1 MSQNLNALISL
12 YDKEKGKNPEWDKD
26 TLSAIEAG
34 MSKFNEGQINQD
46 RGASAGVRAQ
56 VGAAQSPED
65 RLATMRNFYPE
76 AIPYGED
83 NFLAINRRNDQP
95 FLYNPPGMDLG
106 DIPEYMRDIVTTG
119 AGIGGATLAAPAVA
133 TGAGAPA
140 PVIAGGL
147 ASAGAGY
154 LYDQG
159 MEYFGDTVDTRTLG
173 EQIED
178 YSLETALG
186 MLPVD
191 KLGAPISNFF
201 RDRIID
207 PSKNAVREVVE
218 KYDIEATAGTVGDG
232 LLKSLEAGSQR
243 MGAAMNNF
251 QEAADRM
258 YVGIEGMIDNL
269 YTSMGGRTSS
279 IDAGRSVIESGQ
291 AFIEKHTKQS
301 DAMYDAVDAFIDPSD
316 FILPSNLKGAAQEMM
331 FASDLGKLF
340 QKDLAANIVKTID
353 SEGPIPYS
361 ELAKIRSALGKTIG
375 EKSQVGPGDI
385 GLAEAKKLYEAITLD
400 MQEMA
405 KRQGDEALAAWEA
418 ANDFYRVGKKTTDEV
433 IYPTMTTRGGKE
445 WLPPEDV
452 QRRMAGLAAR
462 DPDGL
467 AKMQTSGV
475 LSQDDMGRVGAGI
488 LDDLGQGTPGSAAVI
503 EDRLSPARIPAQT
516 SSKVIHEESK
526 DVLFN
531 MTSREILE
539 DLRVLGGAVKQTD
552 ELVNRSGTGN
562 MNVISG
568 ALSAAGTAIATQD
581 PATIGAAVLATYVLP
596 YLGSKGLQ
604 SKPFINWVTK
614 GSKSGTGKEWVRAG
628 ARMAAKEGLLE
639 LYDAVI
645 EFESGNT
652 GATEEIRG
660 MLFE

>member
-1 MSQNLNALISL
+1 MELNKLIKM
-12 YDKEKGKNPEWDKD
+12 YDEQKGKNPEWDRD
-26 TLSAIEAG
+26 TLSAIRAS
-34 MSKFNEGQINQD
+34 MSQFNEGQINQD

-65 RLATMRNFYPE
+65 RLSTMRNFYPE
-76 AIPYGED
+76 AIPYGDD

-106 DIPEYMRDIVTTG
+106 DIPEYGRELATAGAGIGAAVLTSPAATTG
-119 AGIGGATLAAPAVA
+119 AGAAVPYV
-133 TGAGAPA
+133 
-140 PVIAGGL
+140 AGGL
-147 ASAGAGY
+147 ASAGAG
-154 LYDQG
+154 LMYDQG
-159 MEYFGDTVDTRTLG
+159 MEYLGDTVDTRTLG
-173 EQIED
+173 EQFED
-178 YSLETALG
+178 YSVEAILG

-191 KLGAPISNFF
+191 KLGAPASNFL
-201 RDRIID
+201 RNRIID

-218 KYDIEATAGTVGDG
+218 KYGIEATAGTVGDG

-258 YVGIEGMIDNL
+258 YTGIESMIDDL

-291 AFIEKHTKQS
+291 DFIEKHTRQS
-301 DAMYDAVDAFIDPSD
+301 NAMYDAVDAFIDPND
-316 FILPSNLKGAAQEMM
+316 FILPSNFKGAAQEMM

-340 QKDLAANIVKTID
+340 QKDLAGKIVQTID

-385 GLAEAKKLYEAITLD
+385 GLGEAKKLYEAITLD

-405 KRQGDEALAAWEA
+405 KRQGDEALDAWA
-418 ANDFYRVGKKTTDEV
+418 SANDFYRVGKKTIDEV
-433 IYPTMTTRGGKE
+433 IYPTMTTRGGRE

-516 SSKVIHEESK
+516 SSKVINEESK

-531 MTSREILE
+531 MTSREIFE
-539 DLRVLGGAVKQTD
+539 DLRILGGAVKQTD

-562 MNVISG
+562 MNVLTG
-568 ALSAAGTAIATQD
+568 MLTGAGTALAGGD
-581 PATIGAAVLATYVLP
+581 PMQMGGAVLAGVVLP

-604 SKPFINWVTK
+604 SRPFINWVTK
-614 GSKSGTGKEWVRAG
+614 GAEQGTGPEWVRAG

-639 LYDAVI
+639 LYDAII

-652 GATEEIRG
+652 GGNAQTRGALEE
-660 MLFE
+660 

>member
-1 MSQNLNALISL
+1 MSQNLNTLIDL
-12 YDKEKGKNPEWDKD
+12 YDKQKGKNPDWDRD
-26 TLSAIEAG
+26 TLAAIQAG
-34 MSKFNEGQINQD
+34 MAQINEGQINKD
-46 RGASAGVRAQ
+46 RGASGGVRAQ

-65 RLATMRNFYPE
+65 KLATLRKSYPE
-76 AIPYGED
+76 AVPTGDD
-83 NFLAINRRNDQP
+83 NFLFVNRRNNQP
-95 FLYNPPGMDLG
+95 TLYNPPGMDLG
-106 DIPEYMRDIVTTG
+106 DIPEYGREIATTG
-119 AGIGGATLAAPAVA
+119 AGIGAAVLTSPAATTGVGAAAPYV
-133 TGAGAPA
+133 
-140 PVIAGGL
+140 AGGL
-147 ASAGAGY
+147 ASAGAG
-154 LYDQG
+154 LMYDKG
-159 MEYFGDTVDTRTLG
+159 MEYLGDTVDTRTLG
-173 EQIED
+173 EQFED
-178 YSLETALG
+178 YSVEAALG

-191 KLGAPISNFF
+191 KLGAPVSNFF
-201 RDRIID
+201 RNRIID

-218 KYDIEATAGTVGDG
+218 KYGIEATAGTVGDG
-232 LLKSLEAGSQR
+232 FLKSLEAGSQR
-243 MGAAMNNF
+243 IGAAMNNF
-251 QEAADRM
+251 QESADRM
-258 YVGIEGMIDNL
+258 YVGIESMIDDL

-279 IDAGRSVIESGQ
+279 IDAGRRVIESGQ
-291 AFIEKHTKQS
+291 DFISKFRSQS
-301 DAMYDAVDAFIDPSD
+301 DGMYDAVDNFIDPND
-316 FILPSNLKGAAQEMM
+316 FIVPSNLQGAAQEMM
-331 FASDLGKLF
+331 FSSDLGKLF
-340 QKDLAANIVKTID
+340 QKDLAGDIVSTID

-361 ELAKIRSALGKTIG
+361 ELAKIRSSLGEIIG
-375 EKSQVGPGDI
+375 SKAQVGPGDI
-385 GLAEAKKLYEAITLD
+385 GLGQAKKLYEAITLD

-405 KRQGDEALAAWEA
+405 KRQGDEAIAAWQA
-418 ANDFYRVGKKTTDEV
+418 ANDFYRVGSKTIDEV
-433 IYPTMTTRGGKE
+433 IYPTMTARGGKE

-452 QRRMAGLAAR
+452 QKRMARLAAS

-467 AKMQTSGV
+467 AKTQTSGV

-539 DLRVLGGAVKQTD
+539 DLRVLGGAVKETD

-614 GSKSGTGKEWVRAG
+614 GSKSGTGPEWVRAG
-628 ARMAAKEGLLE
+628 ARMAAKEGLMDV
-639 LYDAVI
+639 YDAVI

-652 GATEEIRG
+652 GATEQNRG

>member
-1 MSQNLNALISL
+1 MSQDLNALIAL
-12 YDKEKGKNPEWDKD
+12 YDKEKGKNPEWDRD
-26 TLSAIEAG
+26 TLSAIQAG
-34 MSKFNEGQINQD
+34 MSRFNEGQINQD

-76 AIPYGED
+76 AIPYGDD

-106 DIPEYMRDIVTTG
+106 DIPEYGREITTG
-119 AGIGGATLAAPAVA
+119 LAGIGAAVATSPAVL
-133 TGAGAPA
+133 TGAGAPT
-140 PVIAGGL
+140 PYVAGGL
-147 ASAGAGY
+147 ASAGAGL

-159 MEYFGDTVDTRTLG
+159 MKNLGDTVDTRTLG
-173 EQIED
+173 EQVED
-178 YSLETALG
+178 FSVEAALG

-191 KLGAPISNFF
+191 KLGAPVSNFF
-201 RDRIID
+201 RNRIID

-218 KYDIEATAGTVGDG
+218 KYGIEATAGTVGDG
-232 LLKSLEAGSQR
+232 FLKSLEAGSQR

-258 YVGIEGMIDNL
+258 YKGIEGMIDDL

-291 AFIEKHTKQS
+291 NFISKFRSQS
-301 DAMYDAVDAFIDPSD
+301 DDMYDAVDNFIDPND
-316 FILPSNLKGAAQEMM
+316 FIVPSNLQGAAQEMM

-340 QKDLAANIVKTID
+340 QKDLAGDIVSTID

-361 ELAKIRSALGKTIG
+361 ELAKIRSSLGETIG
-375 EKSQVGPGDI
+375 SKAQVGPGDI
-385 GLAEAKKLYEAITLD
+385 GLGQAKKLYEAITLD

-405 KRQGDEALAAWEA
+405 KRQGDEAIAAWQA
-418 ANDFYRVGKKTTDEV
+418 ANDFYRVGSKTIDEV
-433 IYPTMTTRGGKE
+433 IYPTMTSRSGKE

-452 QRRMAGLAAR
+452 QRRMARLAAG

-467 AKMQTSGV
+467 ARMQTSGV
-475 LSQDDMGRVGAGI
+475 LSRDDMGQVGAGI
-488 LDDLGQGTPGSAAVI
+488 LDDLGQGTPGSTAVI

-531 MTSREILE
+531 MTSREILD
-539 DLRVLGGAVKQTD
+539 DLRVLGGAVKETD

-568 ALSAAGTAIATQD
+568 VLSAAGTAIATQD
-581 PATIGAAVLATYVLP
+581 PATIGAAVLSTYVLP

-604 SKPFINWVTK
+604 SRPFINWVTK
-614 GSKSGTGKEWVRAG
+614 GAKQGTGPEWVRAG
-628 ARMAAKEGLLE
+628 ARMAAKEGLME
-639 LYDAVI
+639 LYDAII

-652 GATEEIRG
+652 GADAETRG